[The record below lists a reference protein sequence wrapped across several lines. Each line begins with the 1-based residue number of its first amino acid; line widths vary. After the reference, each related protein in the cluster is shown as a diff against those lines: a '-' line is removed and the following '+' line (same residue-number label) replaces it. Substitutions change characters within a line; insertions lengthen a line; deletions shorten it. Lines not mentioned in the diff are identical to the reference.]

1 MDALSRLLMLNA
13 PQGTIDKNC
22 VLGSDWQLPHG
33 AGELSVIRWHAL
45 TQGAAKLEMPTGEI
59 FTLRP
64 GNVVLLPQNSAHRLS
79 HVDNESTC
87 IVCGTLRLQHSAR
100 YFLTSLPETLFLAP
114 VNHSVEY
121 NWLREAIP
129 FLQQESRS
137 AMPGVDALCSQ
148 ICATFFT
155 LAVREWIAQVNT
167 EKNILSLLLHP
178 RLGAVIQQ
186 MLEMPGHAW
195 TVESLASIAH
205 MSRASFA
212 QLFRDV
218 SGTTP
223 LAVLT
228 KLRLQIAAQMFSRE
242 TLPVVVIAESVG
254 YASES
259 SFHKAFVREF
269 GCTPGE
275 YRGKGQTA
283 CTLNKTARNQGKDN
297 PHSGSCEPFNY
308 FYFQRWF
315 GLYIFFLM
323 DSSSVFK

>member
-64 GNVVLLPQNSAHRLS
+64 GNVVLLPQNSAHRLI
-79 HVDNESTC
+79 HFDNESTC

-155 LAVREWIAQVNT
+155 LAVREWIEQVNT

-242 TLPVVVIAESVG
+242 MLPVVVIAESVG

-275 YRGKGQTA
+275 YRERVRQLA
-283 CTLNKTARNQGKDN
+283 
-297 PHSGSCEPFNY
+297 P
-308 FYFQRWF
+308 
-315 GLYIFFLM
+315 
-323 DSSSVFK
+323 

>member
-254 YASES
+254 YAVNHLFTRRLSAS
-259 SFHKAFVREF
+259 LVVPRENI
-269 GCTPGE
+269 
-275 YRGKGQTA
+275 GKG
-283 CTLNKTARNQGKDN
+283 
-297 PHSGSCEPFNY
+297 S
-308 FYFQRWF
+308 
-315 GLYIFFLM
+315 
-323 DSSSVFK
+323 DSLHPE

>member
-186 MLEMPGHAW
+186 MLEMPGHA
-195 TVESLASIAH
+195 
-205 MSRASFA
+205 RASNRWPASPTCPGQVLPSFSS
-212 QLFRDV
+212 DV

-242 TLPVVVIAESVG
+242 MLPVVVIAESVG

-275 YRGKGQTA
+275 YRERVRQLA
-283 CTLNKTARNQGKDN
+283 
-297 PHSGSCEPFNY
+297 P
-308 FYFQRWF
+308 
-315 GLYIFFLM
+315 
-323 DSSSVFK
+323 

>member
-22 VLGSDWQLPHG
+22 VLGSDWQLQHG

-64 GNVVLLPQNSAHRLS
+64 GNVVLLPHNSAHRLS

-242 TLPVVVIAESVG
+242 MLPVVVIAESVG

-275 YRGKGQTA
+275 YRERVRQLA
-283 CTLNKTARNQGKDN
+283 
-297 PHSGSCEPFNY
+297 P
-308 FYFQRWF
+308 
-315 GLYIFFLM
+315 
-323 DSSSVFK
+323 

>member
-64 GNVVLLPQNSAHRLS
+64 GNVVLLPHNSAHRLS

-242 TLPVVVIAESVG
+242 MLPVVVIAESVG

-275 YRGKGQTA
+275 YRERVRQLA
-283 CTLNKTARNQGKDN
+283 
-297 PHSGSCEPFNY
+297 P
-308 FYFQRWF
+308 
-315 GLYIFFLM
+315 
-323 DSSSVFK
+323 

>member
-1 MDALSRLLMLNA
+1 
-13 PQGTIDKNC
+13 
-22 VLGSDWQLPHG
+22 
-33 AGELSVIRWHAL
+33 
-45 TQGAAKLEMPTGEI
+45 
-59 FTLRP
+59 
-64 GNVVLLPQNSAHRLS
+64 
-79 HVDNESTC
+79 
-87 IVCGTLRLQHSAR
+87 
-100 YFLTSLPETLFLAP
+100 
-114 VNHSVEY
+114 
-121 NWLREAIP
+121 
-129 FLQQESRS
+129 
-137 AMPGVDALCSQ
+137 MPGVDALCSQ

-186 MLEMPGHAW
+186 TPEMPGHAW

-223 LAVLT
+223 LGCINKVAST
-228 KLRLQIAAQMFSRE
+228 IIAAQMFSRE
-242 TLPVVVIAESVG
+242 MLPVVVIAESVG

-275 YRGKGQTA
+275 YRERVRQ
-283 CTLNKTARNQGKDN
+283 LS
-297 PHSGSCEPFNY
+297 P
-308 FYFQRWF
+308 
-315 GLYIFFLM
+315 
-323 DSSSVFK
+323 

>member
-64 GNVVLLPQNSAHRLS
+64 GNVVLLPQNSAHHLS

-100 YFLTSLPETLFLAP
+100 YFLTSLPETLFVAP

-121 NWLREAIP
+121 NWLREALP

-242 TLPVVVIAESVG
+242 MLPVVVIAESVG

-275 YRGKGQTA
+275 YRERVRQLA
-283 CTLNKTARNQGKDN
+283 
-297 PHSGSCEPFNY
+297 P
-308 FYFQRWF
+308 
-315 GLYIFFLM
+315 
-323 DSSSVFK
+323 

>member
-64 GNVVLLPQNSAHRLS
+64 GNVVLLPKNSAHRLS

-242 TLPVVVIAESVG
+242 MLPVVVIAESVG

-275 YRGKGQTA
+275 YRERVRQLA
-283 CTLNKTARNQGKDN
+283 
-297 PHSGSCEPFNY
+297 P
-308 FYFQRWF
+308 
-315 GLYIFFLM
+315 
-323 DSSSVFK
+323 

>member
-64 GNVVLLPQNSAHRLS
+64 GNVVLLPHNSAHRLS

-100 YFLTSLPETLFLAP
+100 YFLTSLPETLFVAP

-242 TLPVVVIAESVG
+242 MLPVVVIAESVG

-275 YRGKGQTA
+275 YRERVRQLA
-283 CTLNKTARNQGKDN
+283 
-297 PHSGSCEPFNY
+297 P
-308 FYFQRWF
+308 
-315 GLYIFFLM
+315 
-323 DSSSVFK
+323 

>member
-87 IVCGTLRLQHSAR
+87 IVCGTLRLRHSAR

-114 VNHSVEY
+114 INHSVEY

-186 MLEMPGHAW
+186 MLEMPGPSNRW
-195 TVESLASIAH
+195 PASPTCPGQVLP
-205 MSRASFA
+205 SFS
-212 QLFRDV
+212 V
-218 SGTTP
+218 
-223 LAVLT
+223 
-228 KLRLQIAAQMFSRE
+228 MF
-242 TLPVVVIAESVG
+242 P
-254 YASES
+254 
-259 SFHKAFVREF
+259 
-269 GCTPGE
+269 
-275 YRGKGQTA
+275 
-283 CTLNKTARNQGKDN
+283 
-297 PHSGSCEPFNY
+297 EPR
-308 FYFQRWF
+308 RW
-315 GLYIFFLM
+315 LY
-323 DSSSVFK
+323 

>member
-64 GNVVLLPQNSAHRLS
+64 GNVVLLLQNSAHRLS

-100 YFLTSLPETLFLAP
+100 YFLTSLPETLFVAP

-242 TLPVVVIAESVG
+242 MLPVVVIAESVG

-275 YRGKGQTA
+275 YRERVRQLA
-283 CTLNKTARNQGKDN
+283 
-297 PHSGSCEPFNY
+297 P
-308 FYFQRWF
+308 
-315 GLYIFFLM
+315 
-323 DSSSVFK
+323 

>member
-1 MDALSRLLMLNA
+1 
-13 PQGTIDKNC
+13 
-22 VLGSDWQLPHG
+22 
-33 AGELSVIRWHAL
+33 
-45 TQGAAKLEMPTGEI
+45 
-59 FTLRP
+59 
-64 GNVVLLPQNSAHRLS
+64 
-79 HVDNESTC
+79 
-87 IVCGTLRLQHSAR
+87 
-100 YFLTSLPETLFLAP
+100 
-114 VNHSVEY
+114 
-121 NWLREAIP
+121 
-129 FLQQESRS
+129 
-137 AMPGVDALCSQ
+137 MPGVDALCSQ

-167 EKNILSLLLHP
+167 EKKHSQFASASTSWCGNTANAGNAETRP
-178 RLGAVIQQ
+178 
-186 MLEMPGHAW
+186 

-242 TLPVVVIAESVG
+242 MLPVVVIAESVG

-259 SFHKAFVREF
+259 SFSQGVCPRVWLYS
-269 GCTPGE
+269 G
-275 YRGKGQTA
+275 RISGKGQTA
-283 CTLNKTARNQGKDN
+283 CTLNKTASNRSKDN

-315 GLYIFFLM
+315 GLYIFFFLM
-323 DSSSVFK
+323 DSSSVF

>member
-64 GNVVLLPQNSAHRLS
+64 GNVVLLPHNSAHRLS

-275 YRGKGQTA
+275 YRERVRQLA
-283 CTLNKTARNQGKDN
+283 
-297 PHSGSCEPFNY
+297 P
-308 FYFQRWF
+308 
-315 GLYIFFLM
+315 
-323 DSSSVFK
+323 

>member
-64 GNVVLLPQNSAHRLS
+64 GNVVLLPHSAHRLS

-129 FLQQESRS
+129 FLQQESRL

-275 YRGKGQTA
+275 YRERVRQLA
-283 CTLNKTARNQGKDN
+283 
-297 PHSGSCEPFNY
+297 P
-308 FYFQRWF
+308 
-315 GLYIFFLM
+315 
-323 DSSSVFK
+323 

>member
-45 TQGAAKLEMPTGEI
+45 TQGAAKLEMPKGEI
-59 FTLRP
+59 FTL
-64 GNVVLLPQNSAHRLS
+64 QNSAHRLS

-100 YFLTSLPETLFLAP
+100 YFLTSLPETLFVAP

-186 MLEMPGHAW
+186 MMEMPGHAW

-242 TLPVVVIAESVG
+242 MLPVVVIAESVG

-275 YRGKGQTA
+275 YRERVRQLA
-283 CTLNKTARNQGKDN
+283 
-297 PHSGSCEPFNY
+297 P
-308 FYFQRWF
+308 
-315 GLYIFFLM
+315 
-323 DSSSVFK
+323 

>member
-1 MDALSRLLMLNA
+1 
-13 PQGTIDKNC
+13 
-22 VLGSDWQLPHG
+22 
-33 AGELSVIRWHAL
+33 
-45 TQGAAKLEMPTGEI
+45 
-59 FTLRP
+59 
-64 GNVVLLPQNSAHRLS
+64 
-79 HVDNESTC
+79 NESTC

-167 EKNILSLLLHP
+167 E
-178 RLGAVIQQ
+178 
-186 MLEMPGHAW
+186 EMPGHAW

-275 YRGKGQTA
+275 YRERVRQLA
-283 CTLNKTARNQGKDN
+283 
-297 PHSGSCEPFNY
+297 P
-308 FYFQRWF
+308 
-315 GLYIFFLM
+315 
-323 DSSSVFK
+323 

>member
-45 TQGAAKLEMPTGEI
+45 MQGAAKLEMPTGEI

-242 TLPVVVIAESVG
+242 MLPVVVIAESVG

-275 YRGKGQTA
+275 YRERVRQLA
-283 CTLNKTARNQGKDN
+283 
-297 PHSGSCEPFNY
+297 P
-308 FYFQRWF
+308 
-315 GLYIFFLM
+315 
-323 DSSSVFK
+323 

>member
-64 GNVVLLPQNSAHRLS
+64 GNVVLLPHNSAHRLS
-79 HVDNESTC
+79 HVDHESPR

-137 AMPGVDALCSQ
+137 AMPGMDALCSQ

-275 YRGKGQTA
+275 YRERVRQFA
-283 CTLNKTARNQGKDN
+283 
-297 PHSGSCEPFNY
+297 P
-308 FYFQRWF
+308 
-315 GLYIFFLM
+315 
-323 DSSSVFK
+323 

>member
-100 YFLTSLPETLFLAP
+100 YFLTSLPETLFVAP

-186 MLEMPGHAW
+186 MMEMPGHAW

-205 MSRASFA
+205 MSLIFPTIRSLGLLWMKSCIWHSRSWIMHCF
-212 QLFRDV
+212 L
-218 SGTTP
+218 
-223 LAVLT
+223 
-228 KLRLQIAAQMFSRE
+228 LREHRSQKHFWKQESEKISADLMTAAPISRFSR
-242 TLPVVVIAESVG
+242 SW
-254 YASES
+254 
-259 SFHKAFVREF
+259 
-269 GCTPGE
+269 
-275 YRGKGQTA
+275 
-283 CTLNKTARNQGKDN
+283 
-297 PHSGSCEPFNY
+297 
-308 FYFQRWF
+308 QRMRMKSRRQN
-315 GLYIFFLM
+315 L
-323 DSSSVFK
+323 

>member
-64 GNVVLLPQNSAHRLS
+64 GNVVLLPRNSAHRLS

-195 TVESLASIAH
+195 SVESLASIAH

-242 TLPVVVIAESVG
+242 MLPVVVIAESVG

-275 YRGKGQTA
+275 YRERVRQLA
-283 CTLNKTARNQGKDN
+283 
-297 PHSGSCEPFNY
+297 P
-308 FYFQRWF
+308 
-315 GLYIFFLM
+315 
-323 DSSSVFK
+323 

>member
-79 HVDNESTC
+79 RVENESTC

-100 YFLTSLPETLFLAP
+100 YFLTSLPETLFVAP

-242 TLPVVVIAESVG
+242 MLPVVVIAESVG

-275 YRGKGQTA
+275 YRERVRQLA
-283 CTLNKTARNQGKDN
+283 
-297 PHSGSCEPFNY
+297 P
-308 FYFQRWF
+308 
-315 GLYIFFLM
+315 
-323 DSSSVFK
+323 